1 MTLGE
6 RLKAARIREKLSQE
20 FVAKEVGVI
29 EQQLVN
35 MKIMNVYHH

>member
-20 FVAKEVGVI
+20 FVAKEVGVHRTTI
-29 EQQLVN
+29 GKYENNECLP
-35 MKIMNVYHH
+35 